1 MKSKL
6 RATVICLRGNRV
18 LLVSKDG
25 ERWALPGGRPGKDE
39 TLAEAAT
46 RELQE
51 ETALQAKGLDFA
63 FQMLGATT
71 AHHVFVANL
80 GKSAMAKPNQEIKY
94 CQWFAQSDLLEIGT
108 SDTTRRIVGDYLQI
122 RQRHSKVV

>member
-1 MKSKL
+1 MKIKL
-6 RATVICLRGNRV
+6 RATVICTRGSRV

-25 ERWALPGGRPGKDE
+25 ERWALPGGRPDKGE

-51 ETALQAKGLDFA
+51 ETSLQAKGLDFA
-63 FQMLGATT
+63 FQVLGATT

-80 GKSAMAKPNQEIKY
+80 GKSAMAKPNREIRH
-94 CQWFAQSDLLEIGT
+94 CQWFAQSDLPEIGA
-108 SDTTRRIVGDYLQI
+108 SDTTRRIVGDYFQV
-122 RQRHSKVV
+122 RHRNSKMV